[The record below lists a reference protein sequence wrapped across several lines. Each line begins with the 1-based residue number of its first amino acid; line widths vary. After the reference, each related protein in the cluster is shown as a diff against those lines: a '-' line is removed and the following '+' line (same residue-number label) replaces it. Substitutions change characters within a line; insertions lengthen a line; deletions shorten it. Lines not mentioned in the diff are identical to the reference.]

1 MKQNRRTQCF
11 RFIFKLSPDR
21 FVEMLLWG
29 LLSCMLSVLGVWSTR
44 RVVSLVSG
52 GYNESSFWALLTY
65 GSTLIVS
72 ALYSVYY
79 KRYRVQFQ
87 VIPAFEQR
95 IRSRLFRKG
104 LRISNEVYEDASS
117 SNRMRLADGARQNMF
132 RYVGIWVSIL
142 MAILN
147 ALVVTVY
154 VSSFDVWLLLLLPF
168 SIIPPCLN
176 LLYQS
181 NLWKRYHEA
190 VEQCRKEEGEYLK
203 GLIDEVACKESRMTY
218 ASDLLSLKWSESRRQ
233 RDSIEKEKSRKT
245 ALLQMLLVPV
255 DFVGSFGGY
264 LVSVVLL
271 FLGKIDYSA
280 CAAAIAAYASIMS
293 ALDSLVSMVGYEGQY
308 WKMIQPFFDYMD
320 TAERSG
326 FQEDVSFQREIKLD
340 HVSFKYPNHETS
352 ALDDISLTIK
362 KGEVIAIVGEN
373 GAGKTTLANVVLG
386 LFLPS
391 SGAVYHDGRNIETVS
406 ESRLHRMQ
414 SVVSQSFVRYK
425 MSVHDNIAIADFKKV
440 DGEGMAQK
448 YRAFLDG
455 SLVSLDTMLG
465 KEFGGQDLSGGQWQ
479 QLACAR
485 GFYKDSDF
493 VVLDEAT
500 SAIDPLKEK
509 AMYDSFRRGLEGRT
523 GIIVAH
529 RLGAIS
535 LADRIVVL
543 EHGRIVQEGT
553 HRELL
558 NEDGVYVQLWNA
570 QAKAFENEKRN
581 S

>member
-44 RVVSLVSG
+44 RVVSLVFG
-52 GYNESSFWALLTY
+52 GYNKALLGSLAVY
-65 GSTLIVS
+65 GSILLLS
-72 ALYSVYY
+72 ALYSIYY
-79 KRYRVQFQ
+79 KRYRVQFH
-87 VIPAFEQR
+87 VLPAFEQR
-95 IRSRLFRKG
+95 IRSKLFWKG
-104 LRISNEVYEDASS
+104 RRISNEVYEDASI

-132 RYVGIWVSIL
+132 RYVEIWISIL

-154 VSSFDVWLLLLLPF
+154 VSAFNSWLLLLLPF
-168 SIIPPCLN
+168 STIPPCLN

-190 VEQCRKEEGEYLK
+190 VEQCRKEECEYLK

-218 ASDLLSLKWSESRRQ
+218 ASDLLSLKWSESRRR

-245 ALLQMLLVPV
+245 ALLQMLLAPV

-293 ALDSLVSMVGYEGQY
+293 ALDSFVSMIGYEGQY

-320 TAERSG
+320 VPERSSS
-326 FQEDVSFQREIKLD
+326 QEKVSFQREIRLD
-340 HVSFKYPNHETS
+340 HVSFKYPNQETS
-352 ALDDISLTIK
+352 ALEDISLTIK

-391 SGAVYHDGRNIETVS
+391 SGVVYYDGVDINGVA
-406 ESRLHRMQ
+406 ESKLHGMQ
-414 SVVSQSFVRYK
+414 SVVTQSFGRYK
-425 MSVHDNIAIADFKKV
+425 MSVRDNIAIADFGLEDEKRIEQ
-440 DGEGMAQK
+440 G
-448 YRAFLDG
+448 YRSFLYG
-455 SLVSLDTMLG
+455 SQVSLDTMLG

-509 AMYDSFRRGLEGRT
+509 AMYDSFRRGLDGRT
-523 GIIVAH
+523 GIIVTH
-529 RLGAIS
+529 RLGAVS

-543 EHGRIVQEGT
+543 NHGRIVQDGT

-558 NEDGVYVQLWNA
+558 NEEGVYLQLWDA
-570 QAKAFENEKRN
+570 QTRAFEDEKCN

>member
-1 MKQNRRTQCF
+1 MKRNRRVRCF
-11 RFIFKLSPDR
+11 RFIFKLSPNR
-21 FVEMLLWG
+21 FIEMILWG
-29 LLSCMLSVLGVWSTR
+29 ILSCALSVLSVWAAR
-44 RVVSLVSG
+44 RVVSLVFG
-52 GYNESSFWALLTY
+52 GCNKSLFCSLVVY
-65 GSTLIVS
+65 GSILLLS
-72 ALYSVYY
+72 ALYSIYY
-79 KRYRVQFQ
+79 KRYRVQFH

-95 IRSRLFRKG
+95 IRSRLFWKG
-104 LRISNEVYEDASS
+104 RRISNEVYEDAFT

-132 RYVGIWVSIL
+132 RYVEIWISIL

-190 VEQCRKEEGEYLK
+190 VEQCRKEECEYLK

-218 ASDLLSLKWSESRRQ
+218 ASDLLSLKWSESRRR

-245 ALLQMLLVPV
+245 ALLQMLLAPV

-293 ALDSLVSMVGYEGQY
+293 ALDSLVSMIGYEGQY

-320 TAERSG
+320 VPERSSS
-326 FQEDVSFQREIKLD
+326 QEKVSFQREIRLD
-340 HVSFKYPNHETS
+340 HVSFKYPNQETS
-352 ALDDISLTIK
+352 ALEDISLTIK

-391 SGAVYHDGRNIETVS
+391 SGVVYYDGVDINGVA
-406 ESRLHRMQ
+406 ESKLHGMQ
-414 SVVSQSFVRYK
+414 SVVTQSFGRYK
-425 MSVHDNIAIADFKKV
+425 MSVRDNIAIADFGLEDEKLIEQ
-440 DGEGMAQK
+440 G
-448 YRAFLDG
+448 YRSFLYG
-455 SLVSLDTMLG
+455 SQVSLDTMLG
-465 KEFGGQDLSGGQWQ
+465 KEFGGQNLSGGQWQ

-509 AMYDSFRRGLEGRT
+509 AMYDSFRRGLDGRT
-523 GIIVAH
+523 GIIVTH
-529 RLGAIS
+529 RLGAVS

-543 EHGRIVQEGT
+543 NHGRIVQDGT

-558 NEDGVYVQLWNA
+558 NEEGVYLQLWDA
-570 QAKAFENEKRN
+570 QVKVFSEGG
-581 S
+581 

>member
-1 MKQNRRTQCF
+1 MKRNRRAQCL

-29 LLSCMLSVLGVWSTR
+29 LLNCMLSVLGVWSTR
-44 RVVSLVSG
+44 RVVSLVSS
-52 GYNESSFWALLTY
+52 GYNKSLLGSLAVY
-65 GSTLIVS
+65 GSILLLS
-72 ALYSVYY
+72 ALYSIYY
-79 KRYRVQFQ
+79 KRYRVQFH
-87 VIPAFEQR
+87 VIPEFEQR
-95 IRSRLFRKG
+95 MRSRLFWKG
-104 LRISNEVYEDASS
+104 CRISNEVYEDASA

-132 RYVGIWVSIL
+132 RYVEIWVSIL

-147 ALVVTVY
+147 ALVVTAY
-154 VSSFDVWLLLLLPF
+154 VSSFDIWLLLLLPF
-168 SIIPPCLN
+168 SMIPPCLN

-181 NLWKRYHEA
+181 NLWTRCHEA

-218 ASDLLSLKWSESRRQ
+218 ASNLLSLKWSDSRRQ

-245 ALLQMLLVPV
+245 ALLQTLLIPV
-255 DFVGSFGGY
+255 DFIGSFGGY
-264 LVSVVLL
+264 VVSVVLL

-293 ALDSLVSMVGYEGQY
+293 ALDSLVSMIGYEGQY
-308 WKMIQPFFDYMD
+308 WKMIQPFFDYMNIP
-320 TAERSG
+320 ERSSS
-326 FQEDVSFQREIKLD
+326 QEEVSFQREIRLD
-340 HVSFKYPNHETS
+340 HVSFKYPNQETS
-352 ALDDISLTIK
+352 ALENISLTIK

-373 GAGKTTLANVVLG
+373 GAGKTTLANVILG

-391 SGAVYHDGRNIETVS
+391 NGAVYYDGRNIEEVS
-406 ESRLHRMQ
+406 EPRLHRMQ

-425 MSVHDNIAIADFKKV
+425 MSVRDNIVIADFKKV
-440 DGEGMAQK
+440 DEEGMAQK
-448 YRAFLDG
+448 YRSFLDG
-455 SLVSLDTMLG
+455 SQVSLDTMLG

-485 GFYKDSDF
+485 GFYKDNDF

-509 AMYDSFRRGLEGRT
+509 AMYDSFRRGLDGRT
-523 GIIVAH
+523 GIIVTH
-529 RLGAIS
+529 RLGAVS

-543 EHGRIVQEGT
+543 NHGRIVQEGT

-558 NEDGVYVQLWNA
+558 NEEGVYVQLWNA
-570 QAKAFENEKRN
+570 QAKVFSEGG
-581 S
+581 

>member
-1 MKQNRRTQCF
+1 MKQNRRAQCF

-29 LLSCMLSVLGVWSTR
+29 LFNCVLSFLGVWSTR

-52 GYNESSFWALLTY
+52 GFNKSYFCALAIY
-65 GSTLIVS
+65 GSALIIS

-79 KRYRVQFQ
+79 KRYKVQFH

-95 IRSRLFRKG
+95 IRSRLFWKG
-104 LRISNEVYEDASS
+104 RRISNEVYEDASS

-132 RYVGIWVSIL
+132 RYVEIWVSIL

-181 NLWKRYHEA
+181 NLWRRYHEA

-218 ASDLLSLKWSESRRQ
+218 ASDLLSLKWSESRRR
-233 RDSIEKEKSRKT
+233 RDSIENEKSRKT
-245 ALLQMLLVPV
+245 TLLQILLIPV
-255 DFVGSFGGY
+255 DFIGSFGGY
-264 LVSVVLL
+264 LVSIVLL

-293 ALDSLVSMVGYEGQY
+293 ALDSLVSMIGYEGQY

-320 TAERSG
+320 TPERSG
-326 FQEDVSFQREIKLD
+326 SQEDVSFQHEIRLD
-340 HVSFKYPNHETS
+340 HVSFKYPNQKTS
-352 ALDDISLTIK
+352 ALENISFTIK

-391 SGAVYHDGRNIETVS
+391 SGVVYYDGRNIEEAS

-414 SVVSQSFVRYK
+414 SVVSQSLVRYK
-425 MSVHDNIAIADFKKV
+425 MSVRDNIAIADFKKV
-440 DGEGMAQK
+440 DEEGMAQK
-448 YRAFLDG
+448 HRAFLED
-455 SLVSLDTMLG
+455 SHVSLDTMLG

-509 AMYDSFRRGLEGRT
+509 AMYDSFRCGLEGRT
-523 GIIVAH
+523 GIIVTH
-529 RLGAIS
+529 RLGAVS

-543 EHGRIVQEGT
+543 QHGRVVQEGT

-570 QAKAFENEKRN
+570 QAKVFADEKCN
-581 S
+581 I

>member
-1 MKQNRRTQCF
+1 MKQNRRAQCF

-29 LLSCMLSVLGVWSTR
+29 LLSCMLSFLGVWSTR

-52 GYNESSFWALLTY
+52 GFNKPYFCALAIY
-65 GSTLIVS
+65 GSALIIS

-79 KRYRVQFQ
+79 KRYKVQFH

-95 IRSRLFRKG
+95 IRSRLFWKG
-104 LRISNEVYEDASS
+104 RRISNEVYEDASS

-132 RYVGIWVSIL
+132 RYVEIWVSIL

-181 NLWKRYHEA
+181 NLWTHCHEA

-245 ALLQMLLVPV
+245 ALLQILLIPV
-255 DFVGSFGGY
+255 DFIGSFGGY
-264 LVSVVLL
+264 LVSIVLL

-293 ALDSLVSMVGYEGQY
+293 ALDSLVSMIGYEGQY

-320 TAERSG
+320 TPERSG
-326 FQEDVSFQREIKLD
+326 SQEDVSFQREIRLD
-340 HVSFKYPNHETS
+340 HVSFKYPNHES
-352 ALDDISLTIK
+352 LALDDISLTIK

-391 SGAVYHDGRNIETVS
+391 SGVVCYDGRNIEEMS
-406 ESRLHRMQ
+406 EPRLHRMQ

-440 DGEGMAQK
+440 DEEGMAQK
-448 YRAFLDG
+448 HRAFLED
-455 SLVSLDTMLG
+455 SHVSLDTMLG

-485 GFYKDSDF
+485 GFYKDSNF

-523 GIIVAH
+523 GIIVTH

-543 EHGRIVQEGT
+543 QHGHVVQEGT

-570 QAKAFENEKRN
+570 QAKVFANEKCN